1 LQSANGIAIPSGITG
16 LLNFFTAFINI
27 GNEVNEMLPTLE
39 LMITET
45 GVIFGLL
52 YAKAADGTVKNTFRV
67 FQVSIVAVISIIV
80 MQIALTYVTHAPN
93 ILTQGT

>member
-1 LQSANGIAIPSGITG
+1 MIA
-16 LLNFFTAFINI
+16 
-27 GNEVNEMLPTLE
+27 
-39 LMITET
+39 ET

-67 FQVSIVAVISIIV
+67 FQVSIVAVISIIA